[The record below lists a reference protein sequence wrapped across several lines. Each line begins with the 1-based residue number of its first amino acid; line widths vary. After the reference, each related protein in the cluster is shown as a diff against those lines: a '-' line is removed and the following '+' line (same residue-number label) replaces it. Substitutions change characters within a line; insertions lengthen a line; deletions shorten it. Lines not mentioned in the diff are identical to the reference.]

1 METERSRKRDALEAS
16 LDTWYAE
23 DAARKEQLERVV
35 SGNAEFSL
43 REIDWFVTNY
53 SARNPV
59 VYSLPNGKVVD
70 VNGDYKDVLRSFH
83 KVGFDA
89 FKRKGSD
96 PSEAH
101 IRQKNFFKW
110 AIENGVVD
118 YVSKHAKEIQRD
130 MSSVRKRRKISPG
143 EEAQDAAIGSTFR
156 KVFDQ
161 GKKASSGMGVVIRSS
176 DTVFTIPS
184 FISPQW

>member
-1 METERSRKRDALEAS
+1 MSTTGRKRSALEAS
-16 LDTWYAE
+16 LQEWYAE
-23 DAARKEQLERVV
+23 DEERTKRLERVV
-35 SGNAEFSL
+35 SGKAEFSL

-59 VYSLPNGKVVD
+59 VYTLPSGKVVD

-96 PSEAH
+96 PTEAPL
-101 IRQKNFFKW
+101 RQMNFFRW

-118 YVSKHAKEIQRD
+118 YVARHTKTIEAD
-130 MSSVRKRRKISPG
+130 MAQMRKRKRTTVQSPKRPT
-143 EEAQDAAIGSTFR
+143 Q
-156 KVFDQ
+156 
-161 GKKASSGMGVVIRSS
+161 GMGVAIQPM
-176 DTVFTIPS
+176 DAILTIPS
-184 FISPQW
+184 FVRPEW